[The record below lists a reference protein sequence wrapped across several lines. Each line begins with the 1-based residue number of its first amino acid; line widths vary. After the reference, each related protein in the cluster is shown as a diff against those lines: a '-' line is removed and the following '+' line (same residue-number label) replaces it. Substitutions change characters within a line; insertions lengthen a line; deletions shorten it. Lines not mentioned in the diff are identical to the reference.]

1 MAAASISQSGGGALR
16 RPRRPPAPAE
26 VDAPKSE
33 LVERA
38 ELEREGENLETMG
51 AM

>member
-16 RPRRPPAPAE
+16 RPRRPLAPEE

-33 LVERA
+33 LVDRA
-38 ELEREGENLETMG
+38 EPEREGENLE
-51 AM
+51 AMAVM